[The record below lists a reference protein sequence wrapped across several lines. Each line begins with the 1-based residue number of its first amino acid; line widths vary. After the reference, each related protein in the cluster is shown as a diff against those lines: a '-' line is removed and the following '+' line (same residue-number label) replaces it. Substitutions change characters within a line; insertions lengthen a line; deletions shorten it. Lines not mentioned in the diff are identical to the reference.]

1 MCISP
6 DLDDNS
12 NNVVDMDLDNYI
24 EYTKGLDLLS
34 NTSIYGV
41 EKVGGMIYN
50 ATPDDPRRVGF
61 VMQATDQFL
70 SADVL
75 KLFCY

>member
-1 MCISP
+1 MFLLHRQVEVACCVYP
-6 DLDDNS
+6 GLDDNS

-41 EKVGGMIYN
+41 EKLV
-50 ATPDDPRRVGF
+50 V
-61 VMQATDQFL
+61 
-70 SADVL
+70 
-75 KLFCY
+75 